1 MKSSE
6 ERILQDFD
14 RIFQEILP
22 ERIVLY
28 GTGQY
33 TELIVK
39 HLPEFHFVGLM
50 DEKQTGNDFYG
61 LRVFSR
67 EEVVSSGVKNII
79 IISNLSSAPV
89 IYKRIEKFVKQHGI
103 RVFYMN
109 GLQPHTAEDC
119 VNGSAYRGT
128 GQSLLMSRAMGYDV
142 ISFDLFDT
150 LIARRCLF
158 PDEVFHIV
166 ERKAAAAGIALAEF
180 VRRRKQ
186 IEKDLYHSGNTYY
199 SLEDIYEE
207 VSRYYA
213 LSDEIR
219 DFLLRTELQAEK
231 DMACPREEMCGCFR
245 QLQALGKKTVICTD
259 MYMSSSQ
266 LREILEKCGLY
277 KADLLVSREC
287 GASKYIGNMFSVLLK
302 KYPGKGILHIGDNE
316 FGDIRQAEAAGIDA
330 LYIAGAEKMMT
341 LCGLDYLLEK
351 AGNQSG
357 RFMYAL
363 FAQRCFRGHL
373 CAAGEDGRIP
383 INTMADC
390 GYLFLGPLVS
400 AFFSWFLAKVQEQKP
415 DRLLFVSRDGYLFHQ
430 LYEEVRNQ
438 SKPDSLP
445 PSLYFL
451 TSRRASSV
459 AAVRTVEDIRFLVE
473 DVCNI
478 GGLKLEEMLEKVFG
492 IRALE
497 QDRLKGLTV
506 AGIGKEA
513 ALKHVT
519 SVYADRILEEAEEER
534 KQYLKYIVD
543 ECGLKRDER
552 IGMMNFVGRGVTQR
566 CLSSLLEQDVTGFYF
581 ALEYDAEDIL
591 KDNDRAYAWYPD
603 KMSTHT
609 ARSNIFIKY
618 LFGEAAF
625 SAPHGQ
631 LQRFD
636 KTGPVF
642 EADQKERAEQLLEC
656 HAGIRQYWSDMMDL
670 LPDGRELMDSVET
683 ADEILGLLGNGRF
696 RWSDEV
702 MGFFQLQDS
711 YCTGGKAL
719 LQEMGEENRG

>member
-14 RIFQEILP
+14 RTFQEILP

-33 TELIVK
+33 TELILK
-39 HLPEFHFVGLM
+39 YLPEFHFVGLM
-50 DEKQTGNDFYG
+50 DEKQTGNWFYG
-61 LRVFSR
+61 LRVFSQ

-89 IYKRIEKFVKQHGI
+89 IYKRIEKFAKKNKI
-103 RVFYMN
+103 RIFYMN
-109 GLQPHTAEDC
+109 GQQPHTEEDC
-119 VNGSAYRGT
+119 VPSSAYWGT
-128 GQSLLMSRAMGYDV
+128 GQNLLMNRAMGYDV

-150 LIARRCLF
+150 LIARRCMF

-166 ERKAAAAGIALAEF
+166 ERRAAAAGIVLVEF
-180 VRRRKQ
+180 GSRRKQ
-186 IEKDLYHSGNTYY
+186 VEKDLYHSGNKYY

-207 VSRYYA
+207 VRKRYA

-219 DFLLRTELQAEK
+219 DFLLQTELRVEK
-231 DMACPREEMCGCFR
+231 DMACPREEMCSCFH
-245 QLQALGKKTVICTD
+245 QLQAMGKKTVICTD
-259 MYMSSSQ
+259 MYMNSSQ
-266 LREILEKCGLY
+266 LREILEKCGLFR
-277 KADLLVSREC
+277 ADLLVSCEC
-287 GASKYIGNMFSVLLK
+287 RASKYIGNMFSVLLK
-302 KYPGKGILHIGDNE
+302 NYPEEDILHIGDNE
-316 FGDIRQAEAAGIDA
+316 FSDIRQAEAAGIDA

-341 LCGLDYLLEK
+341 LCGLDYLVEK
-351 AGNQSG
+351 TVNHSG
-357 RFMYAL
+357 RLMYAL

-373 CAAGEDGRIP
+373 CAVGIDGRIP
-383 INTMADC
+383 VKTMADC

-400 AFFSWFLAKVQEQKP
+400 AFFSWLLAKVQEQRL

-430 LYEEVRNQ
+430 LYEEVRNK
-438 SKPDSLP
+438 SKLDRLP
-445 PSLYFL
+445 PSLYFY

-459 AAVRTVEDIRFLVE
+459 AAMRSEADIRFAVE

-492 IRALE
+492 IKALE
-497 QDRLKGLTV
+497 QDCLKDQTV
-506 AGIGKEA
+506 AGLGKEA
-513 ALKHVT
+513 VLEHVT
-519 SVYADRILEEAEEER
+519 SVYADLILEEADKER
-534 KQYLKYIVD
+534 EQYLKYIVD
-543 ECGLKRDER
+543 ECGLKRGER
-552 IGMMNFVGRGVTQR
+552 TGMMNFVGRGVTQR
-566 CLSSLLEQDVTGFYF
+566 CLSSLLEQDMTGFYF

-591 KDNDRAYAWYPD
+591 KENDRAYAWYPD
-603 KMSTHT
+603 RMSTHT
-609 ARSNIFIKY
+609 ATSNIFIKY

-631 LQRFD
+631 LQKFD

-642 EADQKERAEQLLEC
+642 EADPKDRAEQLLEC

-670 LPDGRELMDSVET
+670 LPDGGELMDSVEP

-696 RWSDEV
+696 RWSGEV
-702 MGFFQLQDS
+702 IRFFQLQDS
-711 YCTGGKAL
+711 YCTGGNAL
-719 LQEMGEENRG
+719 LQEIEEENRG